1 MGRDNHGARGRWWRG
16 LAARATVGV
25 GLLLAA
31 LSGILIATNATNV
44 RDASGRAIEKSA
56 VAEAERIASVV
67 ERKGF
72 RLSEFSELSGVAAF
86 DYAYL
91 VDAADNVVAGQAPM
105 MPTPAFLDGS
115 VEETEGAPFAVLV
128 RRDGYAHGAK
138 AVTIANT
145 LPAVLRFGV
154 SLAPASAAGFD
165 TAVHGLI
172 ATLVFLAL
180 ALPGFAIIVDRA
192 ASPLRA
198 LARSVTRPDVGDAA
212 VRAAGER
219 SDEVGALARA
229 HLSIARDLAEN
240 ADALHRLTF
249 DDAVTRLPNHAS
261 LTGRLAAALQLGRS
275 LALVR
280 IEIAGLSRIAAGL
293 GQSYGD
299 ETVRAAAR
307 RLQTAVEAG
316 TGDDSSGRPNPDLF
330 LARASDSGFCVLAFD
345 ADEDAAKAL
354 ADRALAAFEAPLIVG
369 EHRVMTTLS
378 IGVALAP
385 QDGDEAGALIRS
397 AAAAVSAA
405 RAAGPQSVRFA
416 GAELSRVA
424 YGRLRLEQDL
434 RRAIEADELELHFQP
449 QIALKAGVVTGAE
462 ALARWRHPTRGMVSP
477 AEFVP
482 VAEECGLVE
491 QLGRFVIAEASRVAA
506 EWKGRG
512 IDIRIAVNVSPIQFQ
527 RPGFGARALEIIRAG
542 GADPSQLEF
551 EITESAAMGDPQHA
565 ARELAPLK
573 EAGVTIAI
581 DDFGTGYSNLSAL
594 TRLPFD
600 VLKIDRGFVRDASDE
615 AGARVVVGT
624 VIGMAENLGFETIAE
639 GVETEEQLRFVTDHG
654 CTYAQGYLFGR
665 PMAVAAFEA
674 WYAERRMQELRAVAA
689 RTAGE
694 ARPAASTARG

>member
-1 MGRDNHGARGRWWRG
+1 MARDNHGARGRWWRG
-16 LAARATVGV
+16 LAARATVCVGV
-25 GLLLAA
+25 LLAA
-31 LSGILIATNATNV
+31 LSGVLIATNAASV
-44 RDASGRAIEKSA
+44 RDASVRAIERAA
-56 VAEAERIASVV
+56 VVESERVASEIASQSFSVSRFA
-67 ERKGF
+67 ETSG
-72 RLSEFSELSGVAAF
+72 LSSF

-91 VDAADNVVAGQAPM
+91 VDDQNEIVAGHPPVAPAPSM
-105 MPTPAFLDGS
+105 SATRVGETDG
-115 VEETEGAPFAVLV
+115 TAFAVLL
-128 RRDGYAHGAK
+128 RRDGFAHGAK
-138 AVTIANT
+138 AVAIASAV
-145 LPAVLRFGV
+145 PATLRFGV
-154 SLAPASAAGFD
+154 SLAPAAQAGFD
-165 TAVHGLI
+165 AAVHGLI

-180 ALPGFAIIVDRA
+180 ALPGFAILVDRA

-198 LARSVTRPDVGDAA
+198 LTRAVMRPDAGDAA

-249 DDAVTRLPNHAS
+249 DDPVTRLPNHAS
-261 LTGRLAAALQLGRS
+261 LTGRLVEALQLGRA

-293 GQSYGD
+293 GESHGD

-307 RLQTAVEAG
+307 RLKSVAEAWTQTSEPA
-316 TGDDSSGRPNPDLF
+316 LL
-330 LARASDSGFCVLAFD
+330 LARASDSGFSILLPD
-345 ADEDAAKAL
+345 ADETTARAFAE
-354 ADRALAAFEAPLIVG
+354 RALSAFEAPLIVG
-369 EHRVMTTLS
+369 EHRVMTTLAV
-378 IGVALAP
+378 GVALAP
-385 QDGDEAGALIRS
+385 QDGDEAGALVRS

-416 GAELSRVA
+416 GAELSRMA

-449 QIALKAGVVTGAE
+449 QIALKTDLVSGAE
-462 ALARWRHPTRGMVSP
+462 ALARWRHPTRGMVP
-477 AEFVP
+477 PGEFVS

-491 QLGRFVIAEASRVAA
+491 QLGRFVLAEASRVAA
-506 EWKGRG
+506 DWRARG
-512 IDIRIAVNVSPIQFQ
+512 IDIRIAVNVSPIQFR
-527 RPGFGARALEIIRAG
+527 RPGFGVRALEIIAAA
-542 GADPSQLEF
+542 GADPSHLEF

-573 EAGVTIAI
+573 AAGVTIAI

-639 GVETEEQLRFVTDHG
+639 GVETEEQLRFVADHG

-665 PMAVAAFEA
+665 PMAVQAFEA
-674 WYAERRMQELRAVAA
+674 WYADRRLKELRAVAA
-689 RTAGE
+689 RSAGE
-694 ARPAASTARG
+694 PAPVGSAARA